1 MYCYL
6 EEVWPQYNSNI
17 RQPNVNTN
25 NSRMIETFN
34 YEQPL
39 TKSLS
44 KSLND
49 NRNEHMYENIHENIN
64 IDNHE
69 YFLKHM
75 ETCQHCQMLL
85 NKYRSD
91 KIIKLLSDP
100 KLKETIV
107 VFLLGI
113 LIILILNLIIK

>member
-17 RQPNVNTN
+17 KQPNVNTH
-25 NSRMIETFN
+25 NSRMIETFD

-39 TKSLS
+39 TKPLS
-44 KSLND
+44 GIGSGNG
-49 NRNEHMYENIHENIN
+49 NGYMYDN

-69 YFLKHM
+69 HFLKHM

-85 NKYRSD
+85 SKYRSD
-91 KIIKLLSDP
+91 KIVKLLSDP

-107 VFLLGI
+107 VFLLGL
-113 LIILILNLIIK
+113 LIILVLNLIIK

>member
-25 NSRMIETFN
+25 NSRIMETFN

-39 TKSLS
+39 TKSLT

-49 NRNEHMYENIHENIN
+49 NGNEYIHEHIN

-69 YFLKHM
+69 HILKHM

-91 KIIKLLSDP
+91 KIITLLSDP

-107 VFLLGI
+107 VFLLGL
-113 LIILILNLIIK
+113 LIILILNLMFK

>member
-17 RQPNVNTN
+17 RQPNVNTH

-34 YEQPL
+34 YEHPL
-39 TKSLS
+39 TKPLT
-44 KSLND
+44 D
-49 NRNEHMYENIHENIN
+49 HTHEHMNENIN
-64 IDNHE
+64 SHE
-69 YFLKHM
+69 HFLKHM

-85 NKYRSD
+85 SKYRSD
-91 KIIKLLSDP
+91 KIVKLLSDP

-107 VFLLGI
+107 VFLLGL

>member
-44 KSLND
+44 D
-49 NRNEHMYENIHENIN
+49 NRNRYIHENIN
-64 IDNHE
+64 INTDSHE
-69 YFLKHM
+69 HFLKHM

-85 NKYRSD
+85 TKYRSD
-91 KIIKLLSDP
+91 KIVKLLSDP

-107 VFLLGI
+107 VFLLGL